1 MMALAS
7 KKASGSA
14 RRAGAAHGLQS
25 RAALSGTRKTAAK
38 APASGARRREDP
50 APSGN
55 GPATAEAL
63 DRELAGIRCE
73 DLVARLEGAARV
85 ARALGLLQVE
95 IRINNARRKAEEAIS
110 ALAAEAAQ

>member
-1 MMALAS
+1 MMVAQP

-14 RRAGAAHGLQS
+14 RRAGAAHGLQHP
-25 RAALSGTRKTAAK
+25 AALSGTRKTAGK

-55 GPATAEAL
+55 TPATAADL
-63 DRELAGIRCE
+63 DRELAGLRFD
-73 DLVARLEGAARV
+73 DLVTRLEGAARA

-95 IRINNARRKAEEAIS
+95 IRINNARRKAEEAIA
-110 ALAAEAAQ
+110 ALAAEGAQ